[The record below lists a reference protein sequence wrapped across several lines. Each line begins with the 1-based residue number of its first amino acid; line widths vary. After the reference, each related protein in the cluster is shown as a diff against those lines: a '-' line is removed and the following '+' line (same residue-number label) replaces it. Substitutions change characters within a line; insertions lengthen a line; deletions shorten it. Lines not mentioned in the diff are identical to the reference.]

1 MPSSRELRHTRR
13 IEHVGAPKR
22 NDFTV
27 SGWRLPTAFGLG
39 SAGGWWVCERRR
51 RPVWLTP
58 AGVAR
63 DGALHVRTLGTGR
76 PVVLLHGLLGSGR
89 FWGGTFD
96 ALAQC
101 HQLIVPDLLGFGRS
115 PRPDLSR
122 YDPPAHAAAVA
133 TALDEAG
140 ADGPATLVAHSLGV
154 IVALAIADEH
164 PDLVQS
170 VIGFGPPLYPDA
182 ASARGHVAALGGLAR
197 MLAFDTPLAAQV
209 CAWMC
214 NHRRLA
220 AFISQVVRPA
230 LPPMVAVDSVEHS
243 WPSYSRSMRHTLL
256 DGQPIGRAWDR
267 SCPVLLVAGTDDP
280 VVDRAYLETLSRRTN
295 VTLLTWQGGH
305 DLPLRQPLRC
315 VELIAAHLDG

>member
-13 IEHVGAPKR
+13 IEQAGAL
-22 NDFTV
+22 NATDFTV
-27 SGWRLPTAFGLG
+27 SGWRIPTAFGLG
-39 SAGGWWVCERRR
+39 SAGGWWASERRR
-51 RPVWLTP
+51 RPLWLRP
-58 AGVAR
+58 AGVER
-63 DGALHVRTLGTGR
+63 NGALHVRTLGTGR

-115 PRPDLSR
+115 PRPEHSR
-122 YDPPAHAAAVA
+122 YDPPAHAASVA
-133 TALDEAG
+133 TALDEAC

-154 IVALAIADEH
+154 IVALALAGER
-164 PDLVQS
+164 PDLVRS

-182 ASARGHVAALGGLAR
+182 SSAEGHVAALGGLAKL
-197 MLAFDTPLAAQV
+197 LALDTSLAARV
-209 CAWMC
+209 CAWTC
-214 NHRRLA
+214 DHRRLA
-220 AFISQVVRPA
+220 ATISGLVRPA
-230 LPPMVAVDSVEHS
+230 LPPAVAADSVEHS
-243 WPSYSRSMRHTLL
+243 WASYSRSMRHTLIE
-256 DGQPIGRAWDR
+256 GQSVDR
-267 SCPVLLVAGTDDP
+267 VSDSLCPVLLVAGNDDP
-280 VVDRAYLETLSRRTN
+280 VVDRAYLETLSKRTN